1 MLLILGSI
9 IRKPNKFQILF
20 TNEHLLM
27 QVKKS
32 QENLPTGHVPFG
44 NVYIM
49 THSIF
54 SNVIRI
60 GCTPSNSE
68 EYAKSLS
75 AEGPGQYALFFSLP
89 CDNPCQVKK
98 KLRKH
103 FNAQKYVNEFYEVSP
118 ESAKNF
124 LRREVMKIPI
134 LSMH

>member
-1 MLLILGSI
+1 MGFI
-9 IRKPNKFQILF
+9 IIKPINFNVLF
-20 TNEHLLM
+20 INEHLLM
-27 QVKKS
+27 QIKKS
-32 QENLPTGHVPFG
+32 QENLPVDHAPFG

-60 GCTPSNSE
+60 GCTPSDSE

-75 AEGPGQYALFFSLP
+75 AEGPGQYALFFTMA

-118 ESAKNF
+118 ESAKNI
-124 LRREVMKIPI
+124 LRREAMKIPI